1 MRSRIGRVVDAF
13 LLPAR
18 LQERLADHEID
29 QSVVLIFDNL
39 VDWVD
44 GIFVSTKRCLGQ
56 RSARVVAQDKAAC
69 VTDVS

>member
-1 MRSRIGRVVDAF
+1 VRSKDGRVVGAF

-29 QSVVLIFDNL
+29 RSVATIFDNL

-44 GIFVSTKRCLGQ
+44 GIFVSTMRCLGR
-56 RSARVVAQDKAAC
+56 RSAKVVAEGEAAC